1 MPERKK
7 SRSLLAGVRLGR
19 SPAGP
24 SSSPSRRRRSGSGGR
39 RVGVAVRPAPA
50 SRSRPRPRR
59 EGRALSRSA
68 SEPALWLGTARV
80 QPAPQGLSPP
90 SPPPPPLE
98 RPHTC
103 FDVFTP
109 DSPFGRSASA
119 ASLSNCNPWGEA
131 KVVVS
136 VAVEG
141 SVGPVKAM
149 VRLGAS
155 VGEAIAAVVERYAKE
170 GRSPRLDPAAAEAFQ
185 LHHSHFCLQS
195 LNKNDKIGDVGGRNF
210 YLHKNDGNNRIYLRS
225 EESDVNLV
233 GGEIAQSFG
242 GQQIVA
248 LNHDQFFAIVIKKLD
263 KIGRLTKRIW
273 RLLTC
278 NCT

>member
-7 SRSLLAGVRLGR
+7 GR

-24 SSSPSRRRRSGSGGR
+24 SSSSQRRRSGSGSGGR
-39 RVGVAVRPAPA
+39 RIRSAVRPAPA
-50 SRSRPRPRR
+50 SASRSRPRR
-59 EGRALSRSA
+59 EGRVLARSA
-68 SEPALWLGTARV
+68 SEPWLGARV
-80 QPAPQGLSPP
+80 HPVQPGLSPP
-90 SPPPPPLE
+90 SPRAPPLE

-103 FDVFTP
+103 FDVFDP
-109 DSPFGRSASA
+109 GSPFGRSASA
-119 ASLSNCNPWGEA
+119 ASLSNRNPWEEA
-131 KVVVS
+131 KVVLS
-136 VAVEG
+136 VTVEG

-155 VGEAIAAVVERYAKE
+155 VGEAIAAVVERYGKE
-170 GRSPRLDPAAAEAFQ
+170 GRSPRLDPAATEAFR

-210 YLHKNDGNNRIYLRS
+210 YLHKNDGNNSINLQS
-225 EESDVNLV
+225 EESNLNWT
-233 GGEIAQSFG
+233 GDGIAQSYG

-248 LNHDQFFAIVIKKLD
+248 PNPHQLFAIVIRKLY

>member
-7 SRSLLAGVRLGR
+7 KGRSL
-19 SPAGP
+19 AGP
-24 SSSPSRRRRSGSGGR
+24 SSPSQRRRSGSGSGNGGR
-39 RVGVAVRPAPA
+39 RIRSAVRPAPA
-50 SRSRPRPRR
+50 SRSRPRR
-59 EGRALSRSA
+59 EGRVLARSA
-68 SEPALWLGTARV
+68 SEPWLGAARV
-80 QPAPQGLSPP
+80 HPVQTGLSPP
-90 SPPPPPLE
+90 SPRAPPLE

-103 FDVFTP
+103 FDVFDP
-109 DSPFGRSASA
+109 GSPFGRSPSA
-119 ASLSNCNPWGEA
+119 ASLSNCNHWEEA

-136 VAVEG
+136 VTVEG

-155 VGEAIAAVVERYAKE
+155 VGEAIAAVVERYGKE
-170 GRSPRLDPAAAEAFQ
+170 GRSPRLDPAATEAFR

-210 YLHKNDGNNRIYLRS
+210 YLHKNDGNNSINLQS
-225 EESDVNLV
+225 EESDINWT
-233 GGEIAQSFG
+233 GGGIAQSYG

-248 LNHDQFFAIVIKKLD
+248 PNPHQLFAIVIEKLY